1 MALRYRTAAVVALVV
16 TMVAL
21 AGCIG
26 ISDGTGTAT
35 PTTQTETSTPES
47 TATSTPTPT
56 PPSGELN
63 VTEARIDTQAT
74 LEEAGSYT
82 AVIVETTRSQYQ
94 SETQELTS
102 NRTYRV
108 NLEDNRT
115 LAFAVTSGTSSA
127 GTPNEFNSSIYTDG
141 AISYTRLSNGNDTQY
156 FAQNYSESGL
166 TATQTPSVGTVQDP
180 LLLVTMFDGWEAQ
193 ELTTVNGVSVR
204 RYTATD
210 VAPQEDRSA
219 LTTANIT
226 DGSAALYI
234 DAEGT
239 IRSVE
244 ANYTRQFSVA
254 DASTETEVSYTLDG
268 IGATTVEEPGWTSEA
283 PAPEPVAPSPGSSSG
298 SATGSDS
305 ASGSASSD
313 STTESE

>member
-1 MALRYRTAAVVALVV
+1 MALHYRTVAVVALVV

-26 ISDGTGTAT
+26 SSDGTGTAT
-35 PTTQTETSTPES
+35 PTAQTETSTPES
-47 TATSTPTPT
+47 TAASTPTPT

-63 VTEARIDTQAT
+63 VTEARIDTRAS

-108 NLEDNRT
+108 NLDDNRT
-115 LAFAVTSGTSSA
+115 LAFAVTSGASST
-127 GTPNEFNSSIYTDG
+127 GVPNELNSTIYTDG
-141 AISYTRLSNGNDTQY
+141 GISYTRLSNGNDTQY
-156 FAQNYSESGL
+156 FAQDYSESSL
-166 TATQTPSVGTVQDP
+166 TAEQTPSVGAIQDP

-193 ELTTVNGVSVR
+193 ELTTVNGASVR

-226 DGSAALYI
+226 GGSAAIYI

-254 DASTETEVSYTLDG
+254 DSSTETEVSYTLDD
-268 IGATTVEEPGWTSEA
+268 IGVTTVEEPGWTSEA
-283 PAPEPVAPSPGSSSG
+283 PEPEPVGPSPGSSSG

-313 STTESE
+313 STTETE